1 QYQHL
6 FLSIIILQGADILGV
21 MLLFCLHFLLAFI
34 KTFHTACRPHVRPH
48 VRPMS
53 GGYRNRNRLA
63 AAFTAAGQPCYQG
76 QQQGD

>member
-1 QYQHL
+1 
-6 FLSIIILQGADILGV
+6 
-21 MLLFCLHFLLAFI
+21 
-34 KTFHTACRPHVRPH
+34 
-48 VRPMS
+48 MS